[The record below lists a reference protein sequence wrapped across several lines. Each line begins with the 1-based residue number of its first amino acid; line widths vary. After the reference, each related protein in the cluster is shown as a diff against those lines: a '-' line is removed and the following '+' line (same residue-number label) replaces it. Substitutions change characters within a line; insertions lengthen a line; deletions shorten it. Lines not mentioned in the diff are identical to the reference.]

1 MKMNLKSYRLLS
13 LVMVMF
19 TMCLP
24 SFAGGTRYY
33 SSITVNTVGEG
44 KVYASA
50 SSTNNPAYAENTS
63 SANQN
68 GQSNSTPTHTY
79 YVYAQANDG
88 SIFVGWYD
96 NAECA
101 GSALSTNEVYQH
113 SFSVT
118 STNQNNPTSET
129 IYAKFIRTDAPT
141 NLKVTKIGPSD
152 ATVSWSGS
160 AASYNLRYRVEG
172 ASTTYNFDS
181 GFGGWTNIDADGDG
195 FKWALNSI
203 DQTYRSYK
211 ADENLEYGLGH
222 GGSADMVIS
231 GSFCSNSN
239 DATYHGQ
246 PLTPDN
252 YLVSPQ
258 VALGGTIS
266 FWAKG
271 MDPAD
276 CAEKFGVAVSTN
288 GNSNAANFTMVG
300 EQKTATAEW
309 TLYTFDL
316 SEYDGQTGYVAIRHY
331 DCTDQDLLCVDDV
344 VITAPGAGAWT
355 EVNGL
360 SETSKK
366 LESLSESTG
375 YQVCVQ
381 SVNEGFVSKWV
392 GTRFSTT
399 GQNPI
404 PAEVVVD
411 PIGQTDATISWFG
424 LSDSYQVRYRA
435 DSKDGPQYFFEDFEG
450 GLVEKG
456 WTVYTEGETGSN
468 TQGWH
473 EFDPSQSSYKFT
485 AYSGIATV
493 RSLSWLGTQ
502 IGGISADN
510 WLVTPQVTIGKML
523 KFWVRTNPGYPDD
536 YEIWLST
543 NGNAI
548 SDFTEANGYK
558 LQALTAAP
566 AIDGWNRIEIVVP
579 DNYVDSDGY
588 IAIHHVMED
597 GNYLLIDDFGL
608 FGPDVEG
615 SEGWTTVEAND
626 LTIEL
631 NDLVP
636 NTEYEYTITGIKS
649 GSEPATTAVAIFKT
663 LPMDELELVDNEDNT
678 LKIESLHGL
687 VDVDVK
693 LVGRTLKADTWN
705 TLCLPCNVKLTDG
718 QLDGVNVDVRK
729 LAGAELDGTTMNL
742 TFESVTEIVAGIPYI
757 IKPASAIT
765 DPIFENALVRKGEN
779 PSTFTLGA
787 DDIKVS
793 FKGTYKPLTFSTTDK
808 SILFLRN
815 GSFYYPVN
823 GSYINSQRA
832 YLQLTGI
839 HAGKPAPAPTKEFTF
854 KNNLDDDPTAIAELF
869 GLTEDNGA
877 WYDLNGRKL
886 AEKPIQKGIYIN
898 NGKKTIIK

>member
-1 MKMNLKSYRLLS
+1 MTKNVKLRFLS
-13 LVMVMF
+13 LIVVMF

-24 SFAGGTRYY
+24 SFAGGSRYY
-33 SSITVNTVGEG
+33 SRLTATAVGEG
-44 KVYASA
+44 KVYASER
-50 SSTNNPAYAENTS
+50 SSNNPSYAENS
-63 SANQN
+63 STATQN
-68 GQSNSTPTHTY
+68 GQSNSAPTHTY
-79 YVYAQANDG
+79 YVYAQAKDG
-88 SIFVGWYD
+88 NVFVGWYD
-96 NAECA
+96 NAECT
-101 GSALSTNEVYQH
+101 GSALSTNESYQYA
-113 SFSVT
+113 FSVT
-118 STNQNNPTSET
+118 STSQNNPTSKT
-129 IYAKFIRTDAPT
+129 IYAKFVRTDAPT

-160 AASYNLRYRVEG
+160 ADSYNLRYRLEG
-172 ASTTYNFDS
+172 ASTTYNFDA
-181 GFGGWTNIDADGDG
+181 GFGTWTNIDADGDG

-211 ADENLEYGLGH
+211 ADENLELGLGH

-239 DATYHGQ
+239 DPTYHGQ
-246 PLTPDN
+246 ALTPDN

-258 VALGGTIS
+258 VTLGGTIR

-276 CAEKFGVAVSTN
+276 CAEKFGVAVSTS
-288 GNSNAANFTMVG
+288 GNTSASSFTMVG

-331 DCTDQDLLCVDDV
+331 DCTDQDMLCVDDV

-355 EVNGL
+355 EVNGI

-366 LESLSESTG
+366 LESLTQTTG
-375 YQVCVQ
+375 YQVCIQAVY
-381 SVNEGFVSKWV
+381 EGIVSNWV

-399 GQNPI
+399 GENPV

-424 LSDSYQVRYRA
+424 LSDSYEVKYRA

-450 GLVEKG
+450 GLTEKG

-493 RSLSWLGTQ
+493 RALSWINVQVGD
-502 IGGISADN
+502 ISADN

-523 KFWVRTNPGYPDD
+523 KFWVRANPGYPDE
-536 YEIWLST
+536 YEVLLST
-543 NGNAI
+543 GGNAI
-548 SDFTEANGYK
+548 ADFTIT
-558 LQALTAAP
+558 LQALTEAP
-566 AIDGWNRIEIVVP
+566 AVNGWTRIEIP
-579 DNYVDSDGY
+579 IDDEYVDRDGY
-588 IAIHHVMED
+588 IAIHHLMEG

-615 SEGWTTVEAND
+615 AEGWTTVPTTD
-626 LTIEL
+626 LTVEL
-631 NDLVP
+631 EDLVP
-636 NTEYEYTITGIKS
+636 NTKYEYTITGIKGDS
-649 GSEPATTAVAIFKT
+649 SATTEVAFFTT
-663 LPMDELELVDNEDNT
+663 LPMDELELVDNADNT
-678 LKIESLHGL
+678 LKIQSLHGL

-718 QLDGVNVDVRK
+718 KLDGVNVDVRK

-742 TFESVTEIVAGIPYI
+742 TFESVTEIVAGTPYI
-757 IKPASAIT
+757 IKPESAIT
-765 DPIFENALVRKGEN
+765 NPVFEKALVRKGEN
-779 PSTFTLGA
+779 PSTFTLDG

-793 FKGTYKPLTFSTTDK
+793 FKGTYKPLTFTATDK

-823 GSYINSQRA
+823 NSYINSQRA

-854 KNNLDDDPTAIAELF
+854 KDNLDDDPTAIAELL

-886 AEKPIQKGIYIN
+886 AGKPSQKGIYIN

>member
-1 MKMNLKSYRLLS
+1 MTKNVKFRLLS
-13 LVMVMF
+13 LVVVLF

-24 SFAGGTRYY
+24 SFAGGSRYY
-33 SSITVNTVGEG
+33 SKLTATAVGEG
-44 KVYASA
+44 KVYASER
-50 SSTNNPAYAENTS
+50 SSNNPSYAENSS
-63 SANQN
+63 SATQN
-68 GQSNSTPTHTY
+68 GQANSAPTHTY
-79 YVYAQANDG
+79 YVYAQAKDG
-88 SIFVGWYD
+88 NVFVGWYD
-96 NAECA
+96 NAECT
-101 GSALSTNEVYQH
+101 GSALSTNESYQY
-113 SFSVT
+113 SFTVT
-118 STNQNNPTSET
+118 STEQNNPTSET
-129 IYAKFIRTDAPT
+129 IYAKFVSTGVPT
-141 NLKVTKIGPSD
+141 NLKVTNIGPSD
-152 ATVSWSGS
+152 ATVSWSG
-160 AASYNLRYRVEG
+160 AAEGYNLRYRLEG
-172 ASTTYNFDS
+172 ASTTYNFDA
-181 GFGGWTNIDADGDG
+181 GFGSWTNIDADGDG
-195 FKWALNSI
+195 FKWALNSN

-211 ADENLEYGLGH
+211 ADEYLVLGLGH

-246 PLTPDN
+246 ALTPDN

-276 CAEKFGVAVSTN
+276 CAEKFGVAVSTD
-288 GNSNAANFTMVG
+288 GNTNAANFTMVG

-355 EVNGL
+355 EVNGI
-360 SETSKK
+360 SETSKT
-366 LESLSESTG
+366 LTGLSVTTPATPTG

-381 SVNEGFVSKWV
+381 SVNSGISSAWV

-399 GQNPI
+399 GENPV

-424 LSDSYQVRYRA
+424 LSDSYQVKDTS

-450 GLVEKG
+450 GLSEKN
-456 WTVYTEGETGSN
+456 WTVYTEGQTGSN

-485 AYSGIATV
+485 AYSGIGTV
-493 RSLSWLGTQ
+493 RALSWLGTNQ
-502 IGGISADN
+502 GISADN
-510 WLVTPQVTIGKML
+510 WLVTPQITIGKML
-523 KFWVRTNPGYPDD
+523 KFWIRTNPGYPDE
-536 YEIWLST
+536 YEVLLST
-543 NGNAI
+543 GDNAI
-548 SDFTEANGYK
+548 ADFTVT
-558 LQALTAAP
+558 LQALTEAP
-566 AIDGWNRIEIVVP
+566 AINGWNRIEIEIP
-579 DNYVDSDGY
+579 DDYVDSDGY

-615 SEGWTTVEAND
+615 EEGVTTVETTN
-626 LTIEL
+626 LTVEL
-631 NDLVP
+631 EDLVP
-636 NTEYEYTITGIKS
+636 NTKYEYTITGIKS
-649 GSEPATTAVAIFKT
+649 GCESATTEVAYFTT
-663 LPMDELELVDNEDNT
+663 LPMDELELVDDKDNT
-678 LKIESLHGL
+678 GKIQSLHGL

-718 QLDGVNVDVRK
+718 KLDGVSVDVRK

-742 TFESVTEIVAGIPYI
+742 TFESVTELVAGTPYI
-757 IKPASAIT
+757 IKPESSIT
-765 DPIFENALVRKGEN
+765 DPVFEKALVRMGEN
-779 PSTFTLGA
+779 PSTFTLDGE
-787 DDIKVS
+787 DIKVS
-793 FKGTYKPLTFSTTDK
+793 FKGTYKPITFTATDK

-832 YLQLTGI
+832 YLQLSGI
-839 HAGKPAPAPTKEFTF
+839 HAGKPVAAPTKEFTF
-854 KNNLDDDPTAIAELF
+854 TNNLNEDPTAIAELL

-886 AEKPIQKGIYIN
+886 AGKPAQKGIYIN